1 MNNLSDEQKNY
12 GSLGNDLPSP
22 VFDEDDEKR
31 RNEKLE
37 RIQTVLA
44 MKNRDNSSFITSHQT
59 LANISEAVQSPAMW
73 LSTAATIPGLSLAG
87 FSVIMGVSFTFS
99 ILNVLVILVVGFF
112 TGLLYWN
119 IIERFRLFAT
129 EKASDS
135 YFRVGF
141 STQKGTKKV
150 YHGWQ
155 WYVIML
161 MMFGLSMVG
170 SGYSVW
176 NIALSTGYQPQSIQ
190 DNRQAHFQTYDTQ
203 IQAQEKGLSDWT
215 AKKQAEIDDVNNGN
229 KYKWDGKI
237 VPEGKRLIT
246 SLNAS
251 IQKEKD
257 SRNAKIE
264 TLRTEKQGLYVDGK
278 ENYEASLK
286 DMMSAAE
293 GNGVFAIIFILLTEF
308 GIFFS
313 VWAMSY
319 YVSGCL
325 EEQQKTSKPQS
336 YSPVART
343 NPSTPQPIVV
353 IPPTENV
360 LTPQYAI
367 KALHHRMA
375 NASSQNNSAE
385 VDACIVRLQE
395 YGRLGYNMDTGEFV
409 GIPQGYVPQS
419 ITSSPPPAIETE
431 KNADDLADEDL
442 IWEII
447 TTKKSLS
454 SDNANL
460 SASKNRAS
468 AQGAKENAKKL
479 VIHQQDLVN
488 KRQAYLNYLAAAAAE
503 RGLKS

>member
-1 MNNLSDEQKNY
+1 MDNLFDEQKND
-12 GSLGNDLPSP
+12 GNLGNQLPLP

-44 MKNRDNSSFITSHQT
+44 IKNRDNSSFITSHQT

-119 IIERFRLFAT
+119 IIERFRLFST

-155 WYVIML
+155 WYVIMVV
-161 MMFGLSMVG
+161 MFGLSMVG

-190 DNRQAHFQTYDTQ
+190 DNRQVHFQTYDAQ
-203 IQAQEKGLSDWT
+203 IQAQEKGISDWT

-246 SLNAS
+246 SLNTS

-278 ENYEASLK
+278 QNYDASLK

-325 EEQQKTSKPQS
+325 EEQQKRSKPQTNPLS
-336 YSPVART
+336 RT
-343 NPSTPQPIVV
+343 NTSPSSQPVV
-353 IPPTENV
+353 VPPTENV

-367 KALHHRMA
+367 KALHNRMA

-385 VDACIVRLQE
+385 VDACITRLQE

-409 GIPQGYVPQS
+409 GIPQAYTTKAQIPLLV
-419 ITSSPPPAIETE
+419 AIDAR
-431 KNADDLADEDL
+431 KNADDLDDKKL
-442 IWEII
+442 ILEI
-447 TTKKSLS
+447 KQVKSSLS
-454 SDNANL
+454 SDDANM
-460 SASKNRAS
+460 KRTKIRA
-468 AQGAKENAKKL
+468 AAPRAEDDTK
-479 VIHQQDLVN
+479 V
-488 KRQAYLNYLAAAAAE
+488 LAAFQETACKEKQEYLDYLIESGQE
-503 RGLKS
+503 RGLSV